1 MSTKIKHVLASD
13 GQLVWTDAELP
24 NPGPDEVLIE
34 VHFAGLNRA
43 DLLQAKGHPLP
54 PGASDALG
62 LSVVVSS

>member
-34 VHFAGLNRA
+34 IHFAGLNRA
-43 DLLQAKGHPLP
+43 DLLQAKGFIRLHP
-54 PGASDALG
+54 GRQR
-62 LSVVVSS
+62 LSA